1 MPDTFTI
8 EERSAIM
15 AQVRST
21 NTSPELKVRKALH
34 GAGFRYR
41 LHRKD
46 LPGKPDLVFPQY
58 RLAVFVHGC
67 FWHWHGCKRSRM
79 PAANHEYWTRK
90 IERNVQRD
98 GRNQAELH
106 NMGWCVQIVWECD
119 LKRGIDEVLS
129 ILDALRGRREGAA
142 R

>member
-1 MPDTFTI
+1 MSDTVSAKQ
-8 EERSAIM
+8 RSAIM
-15 AQVRST
+15 AQVHST
-21 NTSPELKVRKALH
+21 DTGPELKVRKAVH

-41 LHRKD
+41 LHRAD
-46 LPGKPDLVFPQY
+46 LPGRPDLVFPQF

-98 GRNQAELH
+98 RRNQDALKEI
-106 NMGWCVQIVWECD
+106 GWDIRILWECE
-119 LKRGIDEVLS
+119 LNHTIDELISDLS
-129 ILDALRGRREGAA
+129 TRRRKREVTV
-142 R
+142 